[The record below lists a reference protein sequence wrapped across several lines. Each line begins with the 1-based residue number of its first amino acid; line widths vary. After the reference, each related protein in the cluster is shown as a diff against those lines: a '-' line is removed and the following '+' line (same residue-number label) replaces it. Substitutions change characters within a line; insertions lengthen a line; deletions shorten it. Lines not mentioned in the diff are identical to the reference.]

1 MFEDTVAWRGD
12 AGYEEARV
20 GTVFNARRPD
30 RRPAGV
36 ARPASDEDVVAA
48 VTLARERGLQVT
60 VRGGGHS
67 WAAWALRDDTLLID
81 LTRMREIVPMDDDGE
96 LVAVSPSVRGGEEL
110 APALNAR
117 GRVFPGG
124 HCPSVG
130 LGGFLLQGGQGW
142 NCRTLG
148 WACESVRAIDVVTA
162 DGELVHAS
170 DDENTDLLWAARGA
184 GPGFFGVV
192 TRFYLRTYPAPRAMT
207 QANQIY
213 PIAALDDVL
222 AWAHEVLPTLDPLVE
237 PVIAATFAPH
247 QAETFA
253 GVSADEPLLIVHTTV
268 MVDDADEA
276 VELLRPLTT
285 CPALDRALLHEP
297 HAPATLAEE
306 YAAQDMMSP
315 RGRRYLADCMWTDA
329 PAAALAP
336 VLEPTFAGL
345 PTRDS
350 FAIWY
355 GWAPHRP
362 QLPDMAFSLEAN
374 VYCATYTIWDDAARD
389 AEMLGWLDEQMQ
401 RWETVSEGVYLGDSD
416 LYRRPDRFMSDQNF
430 ARLEGLRAQRD
441 PDRLFCSYHLPDGAT
456 PNRKAPR

>member
-1 MFEDTVAWRGD
+1 MFEDTIAWRGD

-30 RRPAGV
+30 RHPTAV
-36 ARPASDEDVVAA
+36 ARPTNDEEVAA
-48 VTLARERGLQVT
+48 ALRLARERGLRVT

-67 WAAWALRDDTLLID
+67 WAAWALREEALLID
-81 LTRMREIVPMDDDGE
+81 LCRMREITPIDGDSST
-96 LVAVSPSVRGGEEL
+96 VAVSPSVRGGEEL
-110 APALNAR
+110 APALAAR
-117 GRVFPGG
+117 GRMFPGG

-142 NCRTLG
+142 NCRALG
-148 WACESVRAIDVVTA
+148 WACESVRAIDVVTS

-170 DDENTDLLWAARGA
+170 EHENSDLLWAARGA

-192 TRFYLRTYPAPRAMT
+192 TRFYLQTHPAPRAMT

-213 PIAALDDVL
+213 PMAALDDVL

-247 QAETFA
+247 QAQEFD
-253 GVSADEPLLIVHTTV
+253 GVSPDEPLLIIHTTV
-268 MVDDADEA
+268 MADDPDEA
-276 VELLRPLTT
+276 AELLRPLGT
-285 CPALDRALLHEP
+285 CPVLDRALLHEP
-297 HAPATLAEE
+297 HAPTTLAEE
-306 YAAQDMMSP
+306 YEAQDRMNP

-329 PAAALAP
+329 PAAQLAP

-345 PTRDS
+345 PTRES

-355 GWAPHRP
+355 GWAPHRE
-362 QLPDMAFSLEAN
+362 LPDMAFSLQGN
-374 VYCATYTIWDDAARD
+374 VYCATYAVWDDAAQD
-389 AEMLGWLDEQMQ
+389 TAMLGWLGEQMQ
-401 RWETVSEGVYLGDSD
+401 RWEGISEGVYLGDTD
-416 LYRRPDRFMSDQNF
+416 LRRRPDRFMLDHNF
-430 ARLEGLRAQRD
+430 ERLEALRARRD
-441 PDRLFCSYHLPDGAT
+441 PDGLFCSYHLPDGAT